1 MLDHT
6 PDWVKRKYEQAIEE
20 RYAESQQRTIESYKG
35 LMLLADT
42 LLNKGQGFNEILPPF
57 AELNKEKV
65 EAAEE
70 QFVGGSWWKS
80 E

>member
-57 AELNKEKV
+57 SELNKEKV